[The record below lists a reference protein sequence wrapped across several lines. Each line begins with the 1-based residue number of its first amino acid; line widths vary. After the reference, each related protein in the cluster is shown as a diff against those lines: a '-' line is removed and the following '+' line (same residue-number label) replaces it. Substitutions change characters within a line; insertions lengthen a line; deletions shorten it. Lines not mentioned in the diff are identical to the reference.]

1 MAGRKWT
8 YDEVKLAYFLYCQLP
23 FGQLDSRN
31 KEIQALAKLLDRT
44 AGSVAMKLVNLAS
57 LDPSITSTGRIGLK
71 NGSKV
76 DREVWADLS
85 QNWEKFAE
93 DAIDYRHTL
102 EQANPE
108 KVAIALNNL
117 GESLDAPENYFAEN
131 RKTLVM
137 QREKQNFF
145 RKAVLSSYQNRC
157 CMTGISE
164 PKLLIA
170 SHIVPWSE
178 DPQNRLNPANGL
190 CLSALHDKA
199 FDQHLITL
207 DDDYRIMISR
217 KLKIHCNDHIIRKFF
232 LEIEG
237 REIFLPTRFRPE
249 IKFLK
254 KHQNSFS
261 KGDCDA

>member
-57 LDPSITSTGRIGLK
+57 LDPSITSTGRTGLK
-71 NGSKV
+71 NGSKI
-76 DREVWADLS
+76 DREVWEDLS

-93 DAIDYRHTL
+93 DAIDYRYTL
-102 EQANPE
+102 EQAHSE
-108 KVAIALNNL
+108 KVATTLNSL
-117 GESLDAPENYFAEN
+117 GERHDAPENYFAEN
-131 RKTLVM
+131 RKTVVM

-178 DPQNRLNPANGL
+178 DPQNRLNPSNGL
-190 CLSALHDKA
+190 CLSALHDRA
-199 FDQHLITL
+199 FDQYLISL
-207 DDDYRIMISR
+207 DDDFRVILSSKIKSMR
-217 KLKIHCNDHIIRKFF
+217 KNDFVRNMFF
-232 LEIEG
+232 EIEG
-237 REIFLPTRFRPE
+237 KIIELPKKFSPAKEFLSMHRRKLE
-249 IKFLK
+249 
-254 KHQNSFS
+254 
-261 KGDCDA
+261 